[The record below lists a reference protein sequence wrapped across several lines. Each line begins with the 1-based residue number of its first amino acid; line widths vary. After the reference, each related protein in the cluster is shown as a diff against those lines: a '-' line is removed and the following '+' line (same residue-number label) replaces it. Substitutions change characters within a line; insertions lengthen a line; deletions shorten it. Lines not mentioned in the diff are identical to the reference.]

1 MDELQEFLQ
10 ELQAEINARRLTPT
24 PDDTYP
30 YPEVVFTEIAA
41 GLMYEHDLTGEPEIL
56 NFCGRLGNASVRISG
71 YSLDE
76 EGTRLDLY
84 ITCYLPEDGIQKI
97 SRADIEKMASRCQRF
112 LQGSVSGELLNR
124 IPDVEDA
131 WNLANIIHHGYRSLE
146 QIRIFVLTNALSAGG
161 TGFRPKTFAD
171 KLVNLEVV
179 DLRRLCRMSRE
190 GRTAEPVNVDFK
202 ALCGAPLPCII
213 CSGEDSGYQCLLTS
227 LSGNML
233 YQLYAQYDAR
243 LLEANVRSFLS
254 ATGKVNKGIRDTLK
268 NAPEMF
274 MAYNNGIV
282 IIAGECG
289 LCRMDSGQG
298 LLYLKDFQIVNGGQT
313 TASIFFA
320 RRKEKELSLDRVHIA
335 AKIIVPRHG
344 QDTARDDLIADI
356 SRFANSQ
363 NTVKVSDLSANN
375 KYHVDLEKVAGTVY
389 IPDGSGRWF
398 YERASGS
405 YRTML
410 ALQKGAAQQR
420 AVKAAIP
427 SSRRLTKTDVA
438 KFLNTWGQMPHTVS
452 LGTQKNFTAFM
463 TALAEKESREGYT
476 APTVQTWKKI
486 VALAILCKQL
496 SSAVRKQFSA
506 FQANITTYTIAS
518 FARDYGHRMNL
529 MKIWNSQRIS
539 GPLMAQLLIRAG
551 EVKKVLEA
559 SSRGRMISEW
569 AKKED
574 CWNAVRKATFS
585 SLCVDVPELQQ

>member
-1 MDELQEFLQ
+1 M
-10 ELQAEINARRLTPT
+10 
-24 PDDTYP
+24 
-30 YPEVVFTEIAA
+30 
-41 GLMYEHDLTGEPEIL
+41 
-56 NFCGRLGNASVRISG
+56 
-71 YSLDE
+71 
-76 EGTRLDLY
+76 
-84 ITCYLPEDGIQKI
+84 
-97 SRADIEKMASRCQRF
+97 
-112 LQGSVSGELLNR
+112 SGELLNR

-131 WNLANIIHHGYRSLE
+131 WNLANIIHHGYRGLE

-202 ALCGAPLPCII
+202 ALCGTPLPCII

-438 KFLNTWGQMPHTVS
+438 KFLNTWEQMPHTVS

-463 TALAEKESREGYT
+463 TALAEKEGREGYT
-476 APTVQTWKKI
+476 APTVQTWKEI

-496 SSAVRKQFSA
+496 STAVRKQFSA

-529 MKIWNSQRIS
+529 MKIWNSQRLS

>member
-56 NFCGRLGNASVRISG
+56 NFCGRLGNAPVQISG
-71 YSLDE
+71 YSRDE

-84 ITCYLPEDGIQKI
+84 ITRYLPEDAIQKI
-97 SRADIEKMASRCQRF
+97 SETDINNMTKQYQRF
-112 LQGSVSGELLNR
+112 LQGSVSGKLLSR

-131 WNLANIIHHGYRSLE
+131 WNLANIIHYGYHEFE

-161 TGFRPKTFAD
+161 PSRHRTFAD
-171 KLVNLEVV
+171 KLLNLEVV

-202 ALCGAPLPCII
+202 ALCGAPLPCIS

-227 LSGNML
+227 FSGDML

-268 NAPEMF
+268 NAPGMF

-335 AKIIVPRHG
+335 TKIIVPRHG

-476 APTVQTWKKI
+476 APTVQTWKEI

-496 SSAVRKQFSA
+496 STAVRKQFSA

-529 MKIWNSQRIS
+529 MKIWNSQRLS

>member
-41 GLMYEHDLTGEPEIL
+41 GLMYEHDLTGEPEVL
-56 NFCGRLGNASVRISG
+56 SFCGRLGNAPVQISG
-71 YSLDE
+71 YSRDE

-84 ITCYLPEDGIQKI
+84 ITRYLPDDAIQKI
-97 SRADIEKMASRCQRF
+97 SEADINNMTKQCQRF
-112 LQGSVSGELLNR
+112 LQGSVSGKLLSR

-131 WNLANIIHHGYRSLE
+131 WNLANIIHYGYHGFE

-161 TGFRPKTFAD
+161 PSRHRTIAD
-171 KLVNLEVV
+171 KLLNLEVV

-202 ALCGAPLPCII
+202 ALCGAPLPCIS

-227 LSGNML
+227 FSGNML

-268 NAPEMF
+268 NAPGMF

-438 KFLNTWGQMPHTVS
+438 KFLNTWEQMPHTVS

-476 APTVQTWKKI
+476 APTVQTWKEI

-496 SSAVRKQFSA
+496 STAVRKQFSA

-529 MKIWNSQRIS
+529 MKIWNSQRVS

-551 EVKKVLEA
+551 EMKKVLEA